1 MSAVLFLPKVWKLNL
16 GFLTRAWLTWLARL
30 LRSHV
35 SGSSEEAL
43 RPLKYL
49 MKIFIFS
56 NGYHFVIIG
65 HISEGEMR
73 DQEGRTISWAGRK
86 QTEAIRSAAI

>member
-1 MSAVLFLPKVWKLNL
+1 
-16 GFLTRAWLTWLARL
+16 
-30 LRSHV
+30 
-35 SGSSEEAL
+35 
-43 RPLKYL
+43 
-49 MKIFIFS
+49 MKKIHGRIFIFS

>member
-1 MSAVLFLPKVWKLNL
+1 MT
-16 GFLTRAWLTWLARL
+16 GLASL

-49 MKIFIFS
+49 MKKIHGRIFIFS

-73 DQEGRTISWAGRK
+73 GQEGRTISWAGPR
-86 QTEAIRSAAI
+86 QTEAISSAAI